1 MATFEKRGS
10 RWRVRVRRDGIDISE
25 SFRLKSE
32 AQAWAAQREAD
43 ASSGKLGRAL
53 DRSFG
58 DALRKYLEGVADH
71 KDGGAFERTRIRAFV
86 GEPGKDGIPRDPDPL
101 SQVRLPNLGPEHFSA
116 WRDRRLAK
124 VSAATV
130 LREWNLLSA
139 ICSKAVK
146 EWRWLP
152 NHPMR
157 GVSLP
162 DAPPLRDHAES
173 PQRK

>member
-86 GEPGKDGIPRDPDPL
+86 GEPGKT
-101 SQVRLPNLGPEHFSA
+101 VRQSWCTCWWSKKA
-116 WRDRRLAK
+116 
-124 VSAATV
+124 
-130 LREWNLLSA
+130 LLS
-139 ICSKAVK
+139 SG
-146 EWRWLP
+146 WRLTCC
-152 NHPMR
+152 
-157 GVSLP
+157 GVCGRNLATLVETTSGC
-162 DAPPLRDHAES
+162 
-173 PQRK
+173 